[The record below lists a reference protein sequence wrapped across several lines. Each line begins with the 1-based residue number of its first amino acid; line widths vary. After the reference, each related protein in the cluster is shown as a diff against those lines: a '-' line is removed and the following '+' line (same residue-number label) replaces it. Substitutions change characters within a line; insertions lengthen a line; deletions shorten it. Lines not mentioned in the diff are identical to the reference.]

1 MKKKG
6 KKNEEKAKEEK
17 KPADPRKIVLVTG
30 ASRGIGYCLVEK
42 LLEKKAKLRVIMTCR
57 DDEKGQQLYK
67 DLCEKYP
74 EEAERFF
81 YHQLD
86 ITDDASIAALVD
98 YIKKT
103 FKKLFILL
111 FK

>member
-6 KKNEEKAKEEK
+6 KDKEDKKAKEEK
-17 KPADPRKIVLVTG
+17 KPADPRKIVLITG
-30 ASRGIGYCLVEK
+30 ASRGIGYSLVEK
-42 LLEKKAKLRVIMTCR
+42 LLEKKVKLRVIMTCR

-86 ITDDASIAALVD
+86 IQMKQVLQ
-98 YIKKT
+98 
-103 FKKLFILL
+103 L
-111 FK
+111 